1 MKNNLYILYTVTLF
15 SLLLSSCAINKNE
28 RSHYFPGTEE
38 LKRTDYEVVGDRMQ
52 EETVSTSFGFIHS
65 SQTGKNYKKGVI
77 GNISREGGSILVGN
91 FKINLGGFV
100 TASALSFGTS
110 YLITKWSG
118 TNNNRSSNNYGN
130 PRIPFKFSIIPGTII
145 GLGINNLIS
154 ASPTQ
159 KAIDLANFNFLE
171 NNKSDYLLNPRYEIK
186 ENSTFFKK
194 TATVKM
200 TSKGIN
206 IKPDIK

>member
-1 MKNNLYILYTVTLF
+1 MKNTLHIIATITIL
-15 SLLLSSCAINKNE
+15 SMLLGSCAIHKNE
-28 RSHYFPGTEE
+28 RSNYFPGTEQ
-38 LKRTDYEVVGDRMQ
+38 LKRSDYDVVGDRMQ
-52 EETVSTSFGFIHS
+52 EETVSTTFGFIHS

-91 FKINLGGFV
+91 IRINLGGFV
-100 TASALSFGTS
+100 TASALSFGS
-110 YLITKWSG
+110 AFLITQWSG
-118 TNNNRSSNNYGN
+118 TNNNISSNNYGN
-130 PRIPFKFSIIPGTII
+130 PRIPLKFSIIPGTII

-171 NNKSDYLLNPRYEIK
+171 NNKSDYLIKPRYEIK

-194 TATVKM
+194 TATVKL